1 MTRMVIILCLSLM
14 RQSFS
19 AATSTTLNGNTTQLD
34 WIHSSTNAS
43 YKHVSTTTTHHSNL
57 ANQTTE
63 GQLQTERTQLIWI
76 VIATILSSTIVITL
90 GISLGIKIY
99 FERQSVPRQPEAYF
113 NGLVMTNA
121 VFIPITANCIPTDY
135 KGDIFPVLWENCATS
150 VNY

>member
-1 MTRMVIILCLSLM
+1 MTKMETILCVFLM
-14 RQSFS
+14 VQSVS
-19 AATSTTLNGNTTQLD
+19 AATSTSTNGNTTKLD

-43 YKHVSTTTTHHSNL
+43 YKHVGTTTTTNHSNL

-99 FERQSVPRQPEAYF
+99 FEQQSHTKQPETYF
-113 NGLVMTNA
+113 NGLVMTNV
-121 VFIPITANCIPTDY
+121 VFVPVTTHYVTTDL
-135 KGDIFPVLWENCATS
+135 KIEKSHGFLQIESPV
-150 VNY
+150 

>member
-1 MTRMVIILCLSLM
+1 METILCLFLTM
-14 RQSFS
+14 QSVS
-19 AATSTTLNGNTTQLD
+19 AATSTPTNGNTTKLD

-43 YKHVSTTTTHHSNL
+43 YKHVSTPTATNHSNL

-135 KGDIFPVLWENCATS
+135 KGDIFPVLWESCTTS
-150 VNY
+150 VNI